1 MFHCCLNPPNPRN
14 LKQTNHTYPLQ
25 MCFFYSC
32 FQNQNKSEQ
41 ILKPCIFPFNSS
53 IYAFSHQMPLNFP
66 NNCYCWVIWKY
77 FLQSD
82 FTSRTLFLLPTS
94 STVAP
99 LHIHTHCACARRTHT
114 LTHLLLLKSYFY
126 SSPSLWVILLSLV
139 FSYPQSLAVWN
150 IKWKIPKMNNS

>member
-139 FSYPQSLAVWN
+139 FSYPQSLAV
-150 IKWKIPKMNNS
+150 